1 MFDFIKNL
9 DAIYYVLWG
18 IGVFGLLFK
27 MLANTYLKGM
37 IRASEN
43 MATTKRKFLRV
54 MRQKYENGRNMG
66 LRKGDGDAF
75 VEKNVRTL
83 KFMFVPLETFD
94 KLGKICT
101 CLVCITLASGFLIYD
116 ANWRG
121 SPVMIDLFVNGVIV
135 IAFLVMLENIFL
147 INNKMEILKANIRD
161 YLDNGTPKREL
172 TRRPKSNDVGKKL
185 ASNEISPETAASIE
199 PLNQV
204 KSDTGGDSD
213 KQNEEILNR
222 FLKEFF
228 S

>member
-1 MFDFIKNL
+1 
-9 DAIYYVLWG
+9 
-18 IGVFGLLFK
+18 
-27 MLANTYLKGM
+27 
-37 IRASEN
+37 
-43 MATTKRKFLRV
+43 
-54 MRQKYENGRNMG
+54 
-66 LRKGDGDAF
+66 
-75 VEKNVRTL
+75 
-83 KFMFVPLETFD
+83 
-94 KLGKICT
+94 
-101 CLVCITLASGFLIYD
+101 
-116 ANWRG
+116 
-121 SPVMIDLFVNGVIV
+121 
-135 IAFLVMLENIFL
+135 
-147 INNKMEILKANIRD
+147 MEILKANIRD